1 MDECQT
7 RPAPLAP
14 RPRSS
19 WPSLSPSALPA
30 PRIAHSPLSSL
41 SSLSPHRSPSPRSTH
56 SSRIAHSPL
65 RSPSS
70 AQHSQLAHRSQ
81 PAQPNVCRDRC
92 SFEPI
97 ALTSLQ
103 RVKPWPRQACALR
116 ADGQLAGPRFHRHT
130 PGGIQAGI
138 SSHFDDSQGR
148 CTQFLS
154 TSRWPVNRQN
164 CPRLA

>member
-1 MDECQT
+1 MSVK
-7 RPAPLAP
+7 LAP
-14 RPRSS
+14 RPSPRALAHPGPHSLPQHSQPRASLTARSARS
-19 WPSLSPSALPA
+19 ARSALTGRPA
-30 PRIAHSPLSSL
+30 
-41 SSLSPHRSPSPRSTH
+41 PRSTH

-81 PAQPNVCRDRC
+81 PAQPNVCRDLC

-103 RVKPWPRQACALR
+103 RVKPWLKQACALR